1 VGVVSR
7 RLEFSRFSPAACIED
22 AATQGTQHPFIQALH
37 EPGCAWRRQMAV
49 FGLGVVMADFAH
61 RWIKV
66 VLLAL
71 LGLTAM
77 DQPALA
83 FTAANNIVSQVSLG
97 TCYVQRHV
105 NTSSGYAAATLAK
118 DGIGIGDPGGFN
130 WNNSVRNPG
139 MSSPNR

>member
-1 VGVVSR
+1 M
-7 RLEFSRFSPAACIED
+7 AAAD
-22 AATQGTQHPFIQALH
+22 GGL
-37 EPGCAWRRQMAV
+37 
-49 FGLGVVMADFAH
+49 GLGVVMADFAH

-97 TCYVQRHV
+97 TCYVQRLV
-105 NTSSGYAAATLAK
+105 TTSSGYAAATLAK